1 MKKAILFILLAP
13 VLAFGQ
19 DTLIVSQEQRQFCL
33 NVIQSLIEHNCEEY
47 VESVNDSVVLYY
59 GVRDTIMSKSDMQ
72 SQLMM
77 LCYTSIKN
85 DTLNFQYYLDNFDV
99 KFYDVNEV
107 AEMIGRS
114 SGTEESTLATL
125 NYYHIQEG
133 DVFFQGAYH
142 KTRNRLDFILD
153 DAFKFVFR
161 KINGEYKII
170 VITP

>member
-85 DTLNFQYYLDNFDV
+85 DTLNVQYYLDNFDV